1 MRLSL
6 AAHGVVHS
14 GIQRPMPPIDHF
26 TSIGTTILCACL
38 RCDEV
43 KSLNGTGAMAWLPK
57 PYSATLVPAA
67 LQAVCRLAD
76 GDPPSSLPD
85 SMIAL
90 AA

>member
-1 MRLSL
+1 
-6 AAHGVVHS
+6 
-14 GIQRPMPPIDHF
+14 
-26 TSIGTTILCACL
+26 
-38 RCDEV
+38 
-43 KSLNGTGAMAWLPK
+43 MAWLPK